1 MVVTSVQI
9 PLLNKHQFPM
19 VGWSLL
25 LNQTIQ
31 NNNTSLWNSPT
42 PQLWSGSF
50 FLLIRLAWQ
59 NFTPALTKTDSESF
73 SLQNTTTSWLKTSY
87 S

>member
-1 MVVTSVQI
+1 
-9 PLLNKHQFPM
+9 M

-25 LNQTIQ
+25 LLNQTLQ
-31 NNNTSLWNSPT
+31 NNTSSWNSPT
-42 PQLWSGSF
+42 PQLWGGSF
-50 FLLIRLAWQ
+50 FLLIRLGWQ
-59 NFTPALTKTDSESF
+59 NFTPALTKTNSESF